1 MRRGNKWFL
10 LLVMGLSFLTP
21 IVDVDAAAVTITKT
35 INEGAGIVPYADSI
49 VKKYRVHNG
58 QLQYRRW
65 NETRG
70 YWVDSE
76 WINV

>member
-1 MRRGNKWFL
+1 MGNKRLL

-21 IVDVDAAAVTITKT
+21 IVNVDAADVTITKT
-35 INEGAGIVPYADSI
+35 INANTGVVIYADSI